1 MKEAHDLIYV
11 PGFWGDLNCFLIMM
25 KSAKKSIP
33 AVTPE
38 VMPMMYK
45 ASQAGIEVLRYL
57 NDPISMNR
65 EADPINEIPSA
76 IKIMLIM
83 LIMSSLLRRFLKA
96 ASASFTYSLRRAF
109 ISLRIA
115 QIISLNEFFSDI
127 DNFASS
133 KISLDLKT
141 ALFMHQNNAVLNPNN

>member
-1 MKEAHDLIYV
+1 M
-11 PGFWGDLNCFLIMM
+11 MM

-45 ASQAGIEVLRYL
+45 AAHAGIEVLRYL
-57 NDPISMNR
+57 NDPISMKR
-65 EADPINEIPSA
+65 EADPINEIPRA
-76 IKIMLIM
+76 IKTLLIM

-96 ASASFTYSLRRAF
+96 ASASFIYSLRRAF

-115 QIISLNEFFSDI
+115 PIISLNEIFSDI

-133 KISLDLKT
+133 KYPLDLKFFDFLKT
-141 ALFMHQNNAVLNPNN
+141 IWDDY

>member
-1 MKEAHDLIYV
+1 
-11 PGFWGDLNCFLIMM
+11 MM

-45 ASQAGIEVLRYL
+45 ASHAGIEVLRYL

-65 EADPINEIPSA
+65 EADPINEIPRA
-76 IKIMLIM
+76 IKTLLTM
-83 LIMSSLLRRFLKA
+83 LIMSSLLMRFLKE

-109 ISLRIA
+109 ISLRIEP
-115 QIISLNEFFSDI
+115 IISLNEIFSDI
-127 DNFASS
+127 DDCASS
-133 KISLDLKT
+133 KIS
-141 ALFMHQNNAVLNPNN
+141 A